1 MGRAVLNVMSLLVFV
16 CAPLLQSFAQQREP
30 SESAA
35 DIAQSVAGSGTP
47 FEKTKKLVTWIN
59 TSFQWTATDYQQR
72 TPQEIIQRRGGN
84 CAELASVLEVLLR
97 EAHIRYRWI
106 AEINV
111 QPASESRQHNS
122 ERRIAAVGNQASV
135 FGFMHNDHR
144 WLEVYDDSNSEWFPA
159 DPAVGV
165 VGIQEWVL
173 ARLGIGE
180 RPAPSVSAVADI
192 VKDMLV
198 PFVIVAMDSRNGKQL
213 EDRSEFYLIA
223 GFNKTYKGRLSS
235 LQAWR
240 SWTAAVHRLSPK
252 GRLAFAG
259 EMNLHQNEA
268 EIKDILATYQ
278 ELRGEALEAAIA
290 RGEDLK

>member
-1 MGRAVLNVMSLLVFV
+1 MPRAVLIMISLLVFP
-16 CAPLLQSFAQQREP
+16 CAPLLQSVAQQREP
-30 SESAA
+30 SKSAA
-35 DIAQSVAGSGTP
+35 DIAQSVAGSGTS
-47 FEKTKKLVTWIN
+47 FEKTKRLVTWIN

-72 TPQEIIQRRGGN
+72 TPQEIIERRGGN

-144 WLEVYDDSNSEWFPA
+144 WLEVYDDSTSEWFPA

-165 VGIQEWVL
+165 VGIQDWVL
-173 ARLGIGE
+173 ARLGLGE
-180 RPAPSVSAVADI
+180 RPAPSVSAVANI
-192 VKDMLV
+192 VKNMLV
-198 PFVIVAMDSRNGKQL
+198 PFVLVAMDSRNGKQL
-213 EDRSEFYLIA
+213 EDRSDYYLID

-235 LQAWR
+235 LQAWAN
-240 SWTAAVHRLSPK
+240 WTAAVHRLSPK
-252 GRLAFAG
+252 GRMAFAG
-259 EMNLHQNEA
+259 KTNLHQDES
-268 EIKDILATYQ
+268 EIKDVLATYQ
-278 ELRGEALEAAIA
+278 ELQREALDAGVVGG
-290 RGEDLK
+290 RDLN